1 MERMKPE
8 DEGDK
13 PKIEKSTRTKK
24 TKKIKV
30 KDLEV
35 SNYIIIVSA
44 PHANVPSIPFHWLL
58 KLQSKSILFTRV
70 STSTPLLVPS
80 PSLRSFDQKFQRTP
94 TIGLMC
100 SFKSTKDVISI
111 LVDKVTKKSNRIII
125 INDTSCKKWNT
136 CSADDEEPS
145 ASLGFQVSQSL
156 SSIQNALSSTLL
168 SRLHQTKHLP
178 STRNPCYPIPA
189 ALRQMFDA
197 SSPTLNPLPTGHL
210 TVDSSL
216 RPLFSFP
223 SALSS
228 TSPSRLHHLPLT

>member
-1 MERMKPE
+1 MMERMKPE

-24 TKKIKV
+24 TKKIKA
-30 KDLEV
+30 KEV
-35 SNYIIIVSA
+35 SNHSLHTTCERAKHTLSLATQTLIKIDPLHESLNFY
-44 PHANVPSIPFHWLL
+44 
-58 KLQSKSILFTRV
+58 
-70 STSTPLLVPS
+70 TSTCALS
-80 PSLRSFDQKFQRTP
+80 KFEELRPKISTYSNNWPDVLIQVYEGCNFDV
-94 TIGLMC
+94 
-100 SFKSTKDVISI
+100 S
-111 LVDKVTKKSNRIII
+111 VDKVTKKSNRIII
-125 INDTSCKKWNT
+125 INDKSCKKWNT
-136 CSADDEEPS
+136 CSTDDEEPP

-156 SSIQNALSSTLL
+156 SSIQNAFSSTLL
-168 SRLHQTKHLP
+168 SHLHQTKHLP